1 MTSSKHVY
9 PRVDKAIDDLRFHDL
24 RREATSR
31 LFERGLSVM
40 EVASITGHRVLEML
54 RRYTVLD
61 AQNIATKLGE

>member
-9 PRVDKAIDDLRFHDL
+9 PRAEQAIDDLRFHDL